1 MPVAFLTV
9 KNDGP
14 IFNRQKRA
22 CDRACVLPACGDFG
36 HARPRAEVVEE
47 KKELP
52 MMDLSWKKIIIIL
65 VVAVYVMVPDL
76 FPGPIDDVIVSG
88 LGLAMASKVK

>member
-1 MPVAFLTV
+1 
-9 KNDGP
+9 
-14 IFNRQKRA
+14 
-22 CDRACVLPACGDFG
+22 
-36 HARPRAEVVEE
+36 
-47 KKELP
+47 